1 MTMAIEGVYEPSP
14 WQAVADQVAL
24 FERTDGREGAEL
36 QGKPCIILWT
46 KGRHSGTVRKTPLM
60 RVRDG
65 DRYAVVA
72 SKGGAPQHP
81 VWYLNLVADPH
92 VSLQD
97 GAELHDYIAHTATG
111 AEKTEWWSKATA
123 VWPDYD
129 NYQAS
134 TERQIP
140 LVILEPSG

>member
-1 MTMAIEGVYEPSP
+1 MALEGEYEPSAWP
-14 WQAVADQVAL
+14 PVAEQV
-24 FERTDGREGAEL
+24 ERYEASGGREGADLE
-36 QGKPCIILWT
+36 GVPVIILWT
-46 KGRHSGTVRKTPLM
+46 RGRHSGKIRKTPLM

-72 SKGGAPQHP
+72 SLGGAPQHP
-81 VWYLNLVADPH
+81 VWYLNLDADPQ

-97 GAELHDYIAHTATG
+97 GPDLKDYRAHTATPE
-111 AEKTEWWSKATA
+111 EKAEWWPKATA

-134 TERQIP
+134 TSREIP
-140 LVILEPSG
+140 VVILDPV